1 MSGLVE
7 SITIV
12 LTSATSLNVVPNSAN
27 KPQSLSSH
35 SAILP
40 AGASD
45 YYKFSL
51 TAKNLNWTFATDST
65 TDTVCQLYNNSQT
78 EQASDDNSGTG
89 NNCSITRKIDTTGDY
104 YIKISG
110 GGNNSNSVTGN
121 YTLNIDSTIDTD

>member
-1 MSGLVE
+1 MMSGLVE

-65 TDTVCQLYNNSQT
+65 TDTVMPALQ
-78 EQASDDNSGTG
+78 
-89 NNCSITRKIDTTGDY
+89 
-104 YIKISG
+104 
-110 GGNNSNSVTGN
+110 
-121 YTLNIDSTIDTD
+121 